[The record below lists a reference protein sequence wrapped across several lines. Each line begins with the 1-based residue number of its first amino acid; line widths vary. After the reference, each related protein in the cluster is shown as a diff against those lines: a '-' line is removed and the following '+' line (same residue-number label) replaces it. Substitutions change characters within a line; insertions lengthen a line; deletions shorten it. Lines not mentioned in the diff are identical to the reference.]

1 MSRESTQAIERT
13 KRLGAMSLTD
23 QRAALAAEKTGI
35 KPMTLQEKLD
45 DEFKKLEESYKSAQA
60 ANEYRRCDRLQGAM
74 DTINN
79 LQAWLNAARLSGA
92 TNRRTEPRRLKMT
105 SQITTDQKSRS
116 GTPLAPVIC

>member
-23 QRAALAAEKTGI
+23 QRAALAAEKTSI

-45 DEFKKLEESYKSAQA
+45 DEFQKLSESYNAAQA
-60 ANEYRRCDRLQGAM
+60 AQEYRRCDRLQGAM

-79 LQAWLNAARLSGA
+79 LQAWLNGARISGA
-92 TNRRTEPRRLKMT
+92 SNADISDREK
-105 SQITTDQKSRS
+105 
-116 GTPLAPVIC
+116 